1 MGILSVLQVEG
12 ESEVPGRGGA
22 HCAAVVKSVDGAASM
37 NVVRF
42 FLTGLMRKPYAAEEI
57 M

>member
-1 MGILSVLQVEG
+1 MQVEG
-12 ESEVPGRGGA
+12 ESEVPECGGA